1 MGFVGMRIATF
12 VAKERHHAVCID
24 NARNRQSS
32 RQPYAVYAAHVSQRH
47 APCLS
52 RAHGEKWRR
61 RVHEQCENGC
71 PQDKV
76 RRLKTANHLP
86 IVPRQLRGQ
95 AVSRPVS
102 RCQFIGA
109 RVAWSP

>member
-1 MGFVGMRIATF
+1 MSFVGMRIATV
-12 VAKERHHAVCID
+12 VARVRHRAVCIY
-24 NARNRQSS
+24 NARNWHSS
-32 RQPYAVYAAHVSQRH
+32 RQPYAVYAAHVGQRH
-47 APCLS
+47 APRLS
-52 RAHGEKWRR
+52 RPHGEKWRR
-61 RVHEQCENGC
+61 RVQEQCANGC

-76 RRLKTANHLP
+76 RRLKTANHLR

-109 RVAWSP
+109 RVA